1 MRGRRRHK
9 GSSLLLD
16 LYSCF
21 LLPTYTLL
29 FADSVTWIRT
39 NFSVRAVTGLGHY
52 RALLLWGLLL
62 SVYYGVLLGR
72 LTVAL
77 PRGRMRVMEFLL
89 LGAAVLSLTLG
100 LPVHYLPETYPHLA
114 ALHVLFT
121 FSAGISL
128 LAALLLLILAFDRG
142 DRGRRILLRIWCA
155 IVAVS
160 CTLLLALGMVSSGLE
175 VFLVL
180 STVWLTRQLWL
191 RRHRIVTEY

>member
-1 MRGRRRHK
+1 MRGGGRHK

-16 LYSCF
+16 VYSCF
-21 LLPTYTLL
+21 LLPAYTLL

-52 RALLLWGLLL
+52 RGLLVWGLLL

-72 LTVAL
+72 LAMTL
-77 PRGRMRVMEFLL
+77 PRGRMRVMVFLI
-89 LGAAVLSLTLG
+89 LGGAVLSLALG
-100 LPVHYLPETYPHLA
+100 LPVPYLPETYPHLA

-128 LAALLLLILAFDRG
+128 LAALLLLILAFGRG
-142 DRGRRILLRIWCA
+142 DRRRRILLRMWCV

-160 CTLLLALGMVSSGLE
+160 CILLFSLGMVSSGLE
-175 VFLVL
+175 VFFVL

-191 RRHRIVTEY
+191 LRHRIVTEC